1 MSWIAVGVGGAA
13 VVGGAMQYIGGK
25 KSAKAAQKSARAQAA
40 EAYRQRTETMAYAKE
55 NQANTLSAMNS
66 IEELNA
72 FGQSLGYAQKQADQD
87 QRLID
92 SIDPALM
99 DASKQ
104 VLGLLK
110 GDTSGVGNIV
120 NNQRAMQRQKLL
132 SSLREQLGPGAETST
147 AGIQALTRFDSESAS
162 LSASTQGQSLASL
175 MGLINGR
182 PTNAGAGNIAQ
193 IGQLYGNRAN
203 RMGNATMQTGQ
214 STLNAMMGTNAQVL
228 QTTGHQYLG
237 DQLSGRAMQQFGG
250 QIVQGAA
257 TMAGGMYGGGGG
269 GAAGKVKPTT

>member
-1 MSWIAVGVGGAA
+1 MSFIAVGAGAIAVGGAIQYT
-13 VVGGAMQYIGGK
+13 GARK
-25 KSAKAAQKSARAQAA
+25 AAKAAQKSARAKAA

-228 QTTGHQYLG
+228 ETTGHQYLG
-237 DQLSGRAMQQFGG
+237 AQLNGRAMQQFGG
-250 QIVQGAA
+250 QITQAGA
-257 TMAGGMYGGGGG
+257 TVMG
-269 GAAGKVKPTT
+269 GAASGGMGGRSR